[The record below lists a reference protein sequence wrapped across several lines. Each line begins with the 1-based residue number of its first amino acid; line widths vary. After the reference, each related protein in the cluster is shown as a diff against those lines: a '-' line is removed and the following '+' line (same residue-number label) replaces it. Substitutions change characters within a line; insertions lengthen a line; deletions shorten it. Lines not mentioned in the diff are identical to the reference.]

1 MSNENSQYL
10 IDPAFGMRRFV
21 DRGISTSHSEQ
32 SFKVYYSFQQLGILI
47 RRFDTG
53 KASRQIPFSWVSK
66 LSLIPQKDKTT
77 IMSQLISNRMTTGV
91 NT

>member
-1 MSNENSQYL
+1 MSDENSQYL

-21 DRGISTSHSEQ
+21 DRRISTSHSEQ
-32 SFKVYYSFQQLGILI
+32 SFKVDYSFQKLNIFT
-47 RRFDTG
+47 RRYDTG
-53 KASRQIPFSWVSK
+53 EALRQVSFLCISK